1 MFRAVGRGVVAA
13 AQQDGSCDDDD
24 LAAISGQGSIA
35 ATISESL
42 LNGDG
47 NARPVWGCDASV
59 VSRSTGSSV
68 SEGAQTK

>member
-1 MFRAVGRGVVAA
+1 MSRVVGRGVVAA
-13 AQQDGSCDDDD
+13 AQQDGLCDDDD
-24 LAAISGQGSIA
+24 LTAISGQGSIV

-47 NARPVWGCDASV
+47 NARPVFGRDASV